1 MKIILFLVNQIA
13 SNGRNFLLFE
23 KKKLYFNRI
32 NQTGPKLSNEL
43 VNVYKI
49 R

>member
-1 MKIILFLVNQIA
+1 MEGISYYLK
-13 SNGRNFLLFE
+13 